1 MSSHN
6 LALYIFTLMLF
17 FLFLIASIGILTMM
31 FNNGPVLTYNSSK
44 PVLTVEGRI
53 ISKRFKTFQDT
64 QNFGDMIPSYN
75 YLAMYYV
82 TFELE
87 DKEQLEFCVSANEY
101 EEFNEG
107 DTGKLSYQG
116 NKYLGFERSKEMEQN

>member
-1 MSSHN
+1 MLSHN

-17 FLFLIASIGILTMM
+17 FLFLIASIGFLTMM
-31 FNNGPVLTYNSSK
+31 FNNGAVLTYNSSK

>member
-1 MSSHN
+1 
-6 LALYIFTLMLF
+6 
-17 FLFLIASIGILTMM
+17 MM
-31 FNNGPVLTYNSSK
+31 FNNGTVLTYNSSK
-44 PVLTVEGRI
+44 PVLTVEARI

-75 YLAMYYV
+75 YLTMYYL
-82 TFELE
+82 TFELG
-87 DKEQLEFCVSANEY
+87 DKEQLEFCVTAMEY

-116 NKYLGFERSKEMEQN
+116 NKYLGFERSMEEEQN